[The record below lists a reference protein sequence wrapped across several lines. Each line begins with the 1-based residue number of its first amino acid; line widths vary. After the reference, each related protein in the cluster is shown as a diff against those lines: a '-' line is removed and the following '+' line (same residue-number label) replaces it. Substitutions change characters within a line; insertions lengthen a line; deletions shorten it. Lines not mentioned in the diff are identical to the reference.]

1 MAQYHRTP
9 RPFEITAAAACIQEK
24 RLIVVDTL
32 RRSIDFRRTMLIGA
46 SKSRV
51 YQEPQPSGELTADP
65 QVRRVTKYCMGIR
78 LPCRA
83 YESDQ

>member
-1 MAQYHRTP
+1 MAQYYRTH

-24 RLIVVDTL
+24 RLMVVDTL

-51 YQEPQPSGELTADP
+51 YQEPQQIGELTADP
-65 QVRRVTKYCMGIR
+65 LVRPVIMCRMGIR
-78 LPCRA
+78 LSSCL
-83 YESDQ
+83 